1 MTSSSPVLPSCC
13 ECSSVYTRSKKQ
25 TYVHLFSSKRGSI
38 DEGVHYL
45 RKAVELGDNNPEA
58 LVSLAGVLIE
68 IGNHSEAEEYLN
80 KCLAVN
86 PYFEEAYINY
96 GNLMKARGKY
106 VVRL

>member
-1 MTSSSPVLPSCC
+1 M
-13 ECSSVYTRSKKQ
+13 
-25 TYVHLFSSKRGSI
+25 
-38 DEGVHYL
+38 
-45 RKAVELGDNNPEA
+45 ELGDNNPEA

-68 IGNHSEAEEYLN
+68 IGNHSEAEAYLN